1 MVRWLRRLPI
11 NVRPTLLAALGL
23 AGLVLAACAMAGGGP
38 TGSGRQSPTATEE
51 AAAAASTPDATSTGA
66 AGASP
71 TVRSTPGSRP
81 TLAPAPLPTTAVDL
95 TFTGG
100 IATRV
105 RTATASNP
113 CGKSDVGGFGAEL
126 NLTLSGRSSLLSIG
140 LLDYHGP
147 GTYAIP
153 PERVSLRVGP
163 PTSGQSLTAVKGSV
177 TIDASER
184 AGKID
189 AALGDGST
197 HVTGAWSCT

>member
-1 MVRWLRRLPI
+1 V
-11 NVRPTLLAALGL
+11 TAAT
-23 AGLVLAACAMAGGGP
+23 ATPAAGGE
-38 TGSGRQSPTATEE
+38 R
-51 AAAAASTPDATSTGA
+51 TPA

-71 TVRSTPGSRP
+71 TIRSTPAGPP

-95 TFTGG
+95 TFTGT

-126 NLTLSGRSSLLSIG
+126 NLTLSNQSSLLSIG

-163 PTSGQSLTAVKGSV
+163 PASGQLLTAVKGSV
-177 TIDASER
+177 TIDSSER
-184 AGKID
+184 AGRID
-189 AALGDGST
+189 AALGSGSTT
-197 HVTGAWSCT
+197 HVTGAWSCI